1 MHEKSPLLSRRNLLH
16 LGMGIPLAASVSACL
31 TSGTRRVGKA
41 APKTKLNT
49 ESYWARREAWTGEEW
64 VFGVVE
70 VGDRIL
76 MVKHKNELGWGF
88 PGGIVRPFENGEKN
102 KNNDD
107 LIKASTVYVH
117 NQALIPV
124 LAGETIALAYGY
136 VIDERRNKVILV
148 HWMNVFSLSDYLP
161 TPQANMND
169 VTDARWAA
177 VDDPELGEILQM
189 RLNEIKE
196 AGEGKTMTLHSA
208 QV

>member
-1 MHEKSPLLSRRNLLH
+1 MHSKSFLFTRRNLLYM
-16 LGMGIPLAASVSACL
+16 GMGIPLAASMFGCPA
-31 TSGTRRVGKA
+31 SGTRRVGKV
-41 APKTKLNT
+41 APKTKLNPK
-49 ESYWARREAWTGEEW
+49 SYWARREAWTGEEW

-70 VGDRIL
+70 IGDRIL

-102 KNNDD
+102 KDNDD

-117 NQALIPV
+117 DQALIPV

-169 VTDARWAA
+169 VADARWVA
-177 VDDPELGEILQM
+177 VDDPELGEILKM
-189 RLNEIKE
+189 RLDEIRE
-196 AGEGKTMTLHSA
+196 AGEGKTMVLHSA
-208 QV
+208 HA